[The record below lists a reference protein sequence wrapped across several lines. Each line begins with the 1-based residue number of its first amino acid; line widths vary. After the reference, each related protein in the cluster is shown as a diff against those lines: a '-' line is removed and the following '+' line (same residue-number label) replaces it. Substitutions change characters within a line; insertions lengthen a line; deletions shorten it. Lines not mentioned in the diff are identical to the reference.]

1 MPTASTSYEQSFR
14 AAQQDWEMSCLYPRE
29 RPAGVCGQCG
39 EEGGLLFPM
48 GMELLCPDCLDGLR
62 KRSRAAYYEPYTAA
76 HPAEFYIGWWLDS
89 LPQVERGALLLR
101 LLEEAL
107 RSLRAAEQ
115 EEIRADFC
123 TASPDFYDYL
133 DQRLGVAE

>member
-1 MPTASTSYEQSFR
+1 MESLYDYTFR
-14 AAQQDWEMSCLYPRE
+14 SAQHTWEMSCMYPRE
-29 RPAGVCGQCG
+29 KPQPVCDACG
-39 EEGGLLFPM
+39 EGGQLLSVGP
-48 GMELLCPDCLDGLR
+48 EILCLSCWDEYR
-62 KRSRAAYYEPYTAA
+62 KRYRADWYEPYIAA

-89 LPQVERGALLLR
+89 LPQEERGALLLR
-101 LLEEAL
+101 LLEEAF
-107 RSLRAAEQ
+107 RSLPAAEQ